1 MSTSSNF
8 KDFSLHFLQ
17 NSIILRLD
25 CASLFLDALL
35 RSCSNKNK
43 NERHLMEQTVSF
55 HRLSEIAGL
64 GSPAETALV
73 IHAVRIFSLM
83 YLFRGYEPV
92 LLDCAY
98 VANETD
104 LEYFRSARAAVK
116 TRLSNGTNA
125 YNTAQKERG
134 PSRLSSFHRIP

>member
-1 MSTSSNF
+1 
-8 KDFSLHFLQ
+8 
-17 NSIILRLD
+17 
-25 CASLFLDALL
+25 
-35 RSCSNKNK
+35 
-43 NERHLMEQTVSF
+43 MEQTVSF

-134 PSRLSSFHRIP
+134 PSRYHPSTGYRSTLFPCASSVYSSLELLSWCI